1 MSGRRGWLGL
11 WAAPLML
18 VALTLF
24 GLASA
29 LLGDGVWD
37 VLSWITLA
45 VPLLVCAGFGLR
57 RTGSRSAR
65 E

>member
-1 MSGRRGWLGL
+1 MSRRHAYLGL

-18 VALTLF
+18 VALTVF

-29 LLGDGVWD
+29 LLGDDVWD

-45 VPLLVCAGFGLR
+45 VPLVVCVVFALR
-57 RTGSRSAR
+57 RSGGRTSSR
-65 E
+65 